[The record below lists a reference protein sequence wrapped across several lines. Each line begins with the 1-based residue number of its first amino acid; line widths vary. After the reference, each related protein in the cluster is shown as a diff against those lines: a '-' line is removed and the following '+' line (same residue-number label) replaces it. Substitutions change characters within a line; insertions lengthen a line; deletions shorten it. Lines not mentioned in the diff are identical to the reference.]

1 MEMKLVVGISG
12 ASGAIYGIR
21 LLEVLSRHGVESHL
35 VITPAGRK
43 TITLETGWRVD
54 QVVALAARTYELDD
68 VGAAIASGSF
78 RTAGMVVMPC
88 SIKTMSAIA
97 HSYTDNLLVRAADV
111 TLKERRRLVLAV
123 RETPLHSGHLRAMLQ
138 LSELGAVIMPP
149 VPAFYHLP
157 ETVDDI
163 VNHTVGKCLDL
174 FEDQLKIEPTL
185 FERWRGSDSK
195 D

>member
-1 MEMKLVVGISG
+1 MRLVVGITG

-21 LLEVLSRHGVESHL
+21 LLEVLQRHGVESHL

-43 TITLETGWRVD
+43 TIAIETGWRVD
-54 QVVALAARTYELDD
+54 RVTALATRTYELED

-78 RTAGMVVMPC
+78 KTAGMVVMPC
-88 SIKTMSAIA
+88 SIKSLSAMA

-111 TLKERRRLVLAV
+111 TLKERRRLVLVV

-149 VPAFYHLP
+149 APAFYHFP
-157 ETVDDI
+157 KSIDDLI
-163 VNHTVGKCLDL
+163 DHTVGKCLDL
-174 FEDQLKIEPTL
+174 FEDKLDIEHAL
-185 FERWRGSDSK
+185 YKRWTGPDSQR
-195 D
+195 